1 MGRIINLL
9 VVLIAKVHTKILTLN
24 DTFGWA
30 LSDKWLHFIVIGL
43 LGLAMLFV
51 LQPLFKWLA
60 THDGTLLITF
70 IYVFTVILVI
80 TFAIEIGQWYSGTGD
95 MDFYDIASGVAGFF
109 VFFGIYLVWYLIFGS
124 KIENRLN
131 NENKELTDHK
141 DSIETNE
148 KKTKK

>member
-1 MGRIINLL
+1 
-9 VVLIAKVHTKILTLN
+9 
-24 DTFGWA
+24 
-30 LSDKWLHFIVIGL
+30 
-43 LGLAMLFV
+43 
-51 LQPLFKWLA
+51 
-60 THDGTLLITF
+60 
-70 IYVFTVILVI
+70 
-80 TFAIEIGQWYSGTGD
+80 